1 MSDKLPSRARRARAS
16 ARLAAVPSVLLV
28 ALLLV
33 GCGKGGSPSSSAST
47 PHTSSAP
54 AASGPAPAGS
64 ITHAQAVARARVFAR
79 RVNLTAADV
88 PGFTAAPP
96 DHHPESPAERQLAG
110 RLLSCAAGAGSAR
123 GGLPEVSSP
132 QFTRRGRVIYESVSS
147 SVSFASSAAGAAHE
161 LTVMR
166 SARAKQCL
174 AEYFRLLL
182 TGKDLGGAVIGRV
195 SVQRG
200 SPPAPGTSGGYGWRV
215 TALLQTHGLSVPF
228 YLDVLGF
235 VYGAS
240 EVTLQSSGIILP
252 FPAAAQEELFKL
264 LLRRARTQPL

>member
-1 MSDKLPSRARRARAS
+1 MSPGYGPTAS
-16 ARLAAVPSVLLV
+16 
-28 ALLLV
+28 
-33 GCGKGGSPSSSAST
+33 
-47 PHTSSAP
+47 
-54 AASGPAPAGS
+54 
-64 ITHAQAVARARVFAR
+64 Q
-79 RVNLTAADV
+79 
-88 PGFTAAPP
+88 FTAPSTGIYTYSTTLTDP
-96 DHHPESPAERQLAG
+96 YFDPFDG
-110 RLLSCAAGAGSAR
+110 V
-123 GGLPEVSSP
+123 GGYNGDD
-132 QFTRRGRVIYESVSS
+132 QWTWDDGQADY
-147 SVSFASSAAGAAHE
+147 VSFASSAAGAAHE

-195 SVQRG
+195 SVSVARRPAGHKRRLWLARDRAAADARAQR
-200 SPPAPGTSGGYGWRV
+200 AVLPGR
-215 TALLQTHGLSVPF
+215 A
-228 YLDVLGF
+228 GF